1 MTGVES
7 RSVLIAAIAAA
18 LLCTPAQAQFR
29 GRGEKPKEWDVTLG
43 AAVAS
48 RPSFEGS
55 DRSIV
60 RPLPFVAVRWRDT
73 ISLGEGGLSVTGHWK
88 KFRFG
93 GGLTVDAGRKDHASG
108 GIFESGD
115 DRLKGLGTIKAS
127 PAFRIFASTRLSL
140 FNFEVSAVKS
150 LNHGVTGTLGL
161 STALPL
167 GKKLFLMPHIRATWA
182 DGKEMQTYFG
192 VTPAQSAASTFRPF
206 TAGSGFKNVQGGVNL
221 IYSFNKHWFAGAD
234 VGVTQLLGDAANS
247 PISFRDTSITALA
260 MAGYR
265 F

>member
-1 MTGVES
+1 MC
-7 RSVLIAAIAAA
+7 A
-18 LLCTPAQAQFR
+18 PAQAQFR
-29 GRGEKPKEWDVTLG
+29 GRGEKPKVWDVTLG

-60 RPLPFVAVRWRDT
+60 RALPFVAVSWRDT
-73 ISLGEGGLSVTGHWK
+73 ISLGQGGLSVTAHLK
-88 KFRFG
+88 KIRFG
-93 GGLTVDAGRKDHASG
+93 GGLTFDAGRKDHASD

-127 PAFRIFASTRLSL
+127 AALRAFASTRISL

-161 STALPL
+161 SSGLPL
-167 GKKLFLMPHIRATWA
+167 GKKLILTPHIRTTWA
-182 DGKEMQTYFG
+182 DGEYMQTYFG
-192 VTPAQSAASTFRPF
+192 VTPAQAGASIFPRF
-206 TAGSGFKNVQGGVNL
+206 NASSGFKDVRAGANL
-221 IYSFNKHWFAGAD
+221 IYRINSHWFVGTD
-234 VGVTQLLGDAANS
+234 VGVTRLLGDAALS
-247 PISFRDTSITALA
+247 PISIRDTNVTVMG

>member
-1 MTGVES
+1 MES
-7 RSVLIAAIAAA
+7 RSVLIAVAAAA
-18 LLCTPAQAQFR
+18 LLCAPAHAQR
-29 GRGEKPKEWDVTLG
+29 RREAPKEWDITLG

-60 RPLPFVAVRWRDT
+60 RALPFVAVRWRDT
-73 ISLGEGGLSVTGHWK
+73 ISLGEGGLSVTGHLK
-88 KFRFG
+88 NFRFG
-93 GGLTVDAGRKDHASG
+93 GGLTVDGGRKDHSTG

-127 PAFRIFASTRLSL
+127 PGFRVFASTRLSL

-150 LNHGVTGTLGL
+150 LNHGMTGTLGL
-161 STALPL
+161 SSALPL
-167 GKKLFLMPHIRATWA
+167 GKKLFLMPHVRATWA
-182 DGKEMQTYFG
+182 DDKTMQTYFG
-192 VTPAQSAASTFRPF
+192 VTPAQAAASAFPRF
-206 TAGSGFKNVQGGVNL
+206 NAGSGFKDVRAGANL
-221 IYSFNKHWFAGAD
+221 IYQVNKHWFIGTD
-234 VGVTQLLGDAANS
+234 VGVTRLLGDAALS
-247 PISFRDTSITALA
+247 PISIRDTNVTVMG

>member
-1 MTGVES
+1 VES
-7 RSVLIAAIAAA
+7 RSVLIVVTTAA
-18 LLCTPAQAQFR
+18 LLCAPAHAQFR
-29 GRGEKPKEWDVTLG
+29 GREKPREWDVTLG

-73 ISLGEGGLSVTGHWK
+73 ISLGEGGISVTGHLK

-93 GGLTVDAGRKDHASG
+93 GGLTIDAGRKDHASG

-115 DRLKGLGTIKAS
+115 DRLKGLGTIRAS
-127 PAFRIFASTRLSL
+127 PGFRAFASTRLSL
-140 FNFEVSAVKS
+140 FNVEVSAVKS

-161 STALPL
+161 SSALPL
-167 GKKLFLMPHIRATWA
+167 GKKLILMPHIRATWA
-182 DGKEMQTYFG
+182 DDQYMQTYFG
-192 VTPAQSAASTFRPF
+192 VTPAQANASIFSRFNAA
-206 TAGSGFKNVQGGVNL
+206 SGFKDVRAGANL
-221 IYSFNKHWFAGAD
+221 IYRFNDHWFIGTD
-234 VGVTQLLGDAANS
+234 VGVTRLLGDAALS
-247 PISFRDTSITALA
+247 PISIRDTNVTVMG

>member
-1 MTGVES
+1 VES
-7 RSVLIAAIAAA
+7 RCVLIAAIAAL
-18 LLCTPAQAQFR
+18 LLCAPAHAQFR
-29 GRGEKPKEWDVTLG
+29 GREKPKEWDVTLG

-60 RPLPFVAVRWRDT
+60 RGLPFVAVRWRDT
-73 ISLGEGGLSVTGHWK
+73 ISLGEGGLSVTGRLK
-88 KFRFG
+88 NFRFG
-93 GGLTVDAGRKDHASG
+93 GGLTVDGGRKDHSTG

-127 PAFRIFASTRLSL
+127 PAFRVFASTRLSL

-150 LNHGVTGTLGL
+150 LNHGMTGTLGL

-182 DGKEMQTYFG
+182 DDKTMQTYFG
-192 VTPAQSAASTFRPF
+192 VTPAQAAASAFPRF
-206 TAGSGFKNVQGGVNL
+206 NAASGFKDVRAGANL
-221 IYSFNKHWFAGAD
+221 IYRIDNHWFVGTD
-234 VGVTQLLGDAANS
+234 VGVMRLLGDAALS
-247 PISFRDTSITALA
+247 PISLRDTNLTVMG